1 MEIAGYLGDD
11 DAVFLF
17 GASDHEIEYLRT
29 GQMEAN
35 SMGLRMK
42 EVIDEIKSG
51 TFGPVS
57 DIIADMLDSIETG

>member
-1 MEIAGYLGDD
+1 
-11 DAVFLF
+11 
-17 GASDHEIEYLRT
+17 
-29 GQMEAN
+29 MEAN

-42 EVIDEIKSG
+42 EVIDDIRSG